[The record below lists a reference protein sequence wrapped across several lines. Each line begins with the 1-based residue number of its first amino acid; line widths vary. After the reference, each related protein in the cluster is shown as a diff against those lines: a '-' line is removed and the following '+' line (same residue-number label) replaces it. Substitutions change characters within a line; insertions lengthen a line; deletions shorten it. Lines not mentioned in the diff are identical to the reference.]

1 VGIKGR
7 GGGVGGGENH
17 CAGLGRRGP
26 PGLGQ
31 GRGPGRDRVA
41 VGDEDVRE
49 CDPHIGGRRGG
60 GALGAGDGRDR
71 GGGSG
76 GTGMGGINGCVLQR
90 PGRL

>member
-1 VGIKGR
+1 VGIQRR
-7 GGGVGGGENH
+7 GGGVGDGENH

-49 CDPHIGGRRGG
+49 CDPHGRRGG
-60 GALGAGDGRDR
+60 GALGTGDGRDR